1 MNDAWKRA
9 SARIDTY
16 REWAVEVERK
26 LTAIPAIAPDSGGTG
41 ELAKAVAV
49 EEILRGI
56 GVDRIERIDSPDPRA
71 EGGVRPNLIARIPGG
86 GGGRGRLWIMSHLD
100 VVSEGDRTKWT
111 SDPWQVRVDGDK
123 VYGRGVEDNQQ
134 GIVSSLLLARALID
148 EGIVPAREVCLLF
161 VADEEVGS
169 KHGIQYLLGTQRE
182 ALFASDDLIVVPDG
196 GRPDGTQ
203 IEVAEKSIAWFK
215 ITVTGVSTHAS
226 TPERGVN
233 AHRAAAHL
241 TVALDEHLHRRFA
254 ESDPVFDPPTSTFEP
269 TKREPN
275 VASINILP
283 GEDVFYFD
291 CRVLP
296 RYTLED
302 VEAEIDRHS
311 REVEG
316 RFGVTVR
323 REAAQREPAAP
334 PTSPDAPVVGA
345 LRRAVAA
352 VYGVEAQAE
361 GLGGGTVAAFI
372 RRAGF
377 PAVVWARMDE
387 TMHAADE
394 YVLLPNLLGDAKV
407 FAFLALQ

>member
-1 MNDAWKRA
+1 MNDAWKRVT
-9 SARIDTY
+9 ARIDSY
-16 REWAVEVERK
+16 RDWAIEIERR
-26 LTAIPAIAPDSGGTG
+26 LTAVPAIAPDSGGTG
-41 ELAKAVAV
+41 ELAKVAV
-49 EEILRGI
+49 VEEVLRGLGI
-56 GVDRIERIDSPDPRA
+56 DRLERIDSPDPRA
-71 EGGVRPNLIARIPGG
+71 QGGVRPNLIARIAGG
-86 GGGRGRLWIMSHLD
+86 GAAGKLWIMSHLD
-100 VVSEGDRTKWT
+100 VVSEGDRAKWT

-134 GIVSSLLLARALID
+134 GIVSSLLMARALV
-148 EGIVPAREVCLLF
+148 EEKLTPAREVCLLF

-169 KHGIQYLLGTQRE
+169 KHGIQYLLATRRE
-182 ALFASDDLIVVPDG
+182 GLFAPDDLIVVPDG

-215 ITVTGVSTHAS
+215 FTVTGVSTHAS

-233 AHRAAAHL
+233 AHRAAANL
-241 TVALDEHLHRRFA
+241 IVALDEHLHRRFA
-254 ESDPVFDPPTSTFEP
+254 DSDPVFDPPISTFEP
-269 TKREPN
+269 TKKENN

-296 RYTLED
+296 CYTLED

-311 REVEG
+311 RAIEERFEVK
-316 RFGVTVR
+316 VA
-323 REAAQREPAAP
+323 REAVQREPAAP
-334 PTSPDAPVVGA
+334 PTSTDAPVVAA
-345 LRRAVAA
+345 LRRAVSA
-352 VYGVEAQAE
+352 VYGVEARAE
-361 GLGGGTVAAFI
+361 GIGGGTVAAYI

-394 YVLLPNLLGDAKV
+394 YVLIPNLLGDAKV